1 MTIVDSIKCALSS
14 LGKPSTSAEIYQE
27 IMDNNLYEF
36 GAKNPQSLVRGK
48 LRTHTLG
55 LNFPS
60 ASPNKFFKIHS
71 GEGKNT
77 RYVNLENAVVETV
90 VIPEVTTKKQSIANI
105 ILLFFKNR
113 RDRIMENKDAHVVT
127 LHECWWMLF
136 GSFIPIIMDSLFR
149 VWCLKIS
156 IWEALSQ
163 NIKGGEVFLFTSA
176 LITPFFYFLVKNLS
190 SNNKEGEE
198 LPYIGWVF
206 TLTIL
211 SWLFGLAAFIYYRT
225 GSILAG
231 ESDSVLLRN
240 LFSAELGGWAWLIYI
255 VSLLIWYYS
264 AYMNNKSAKTYYK
277 IRRNQIEKLSAAY
290 GEVRG

>member
-1 MTIVDSIKCALSS
+1 MTIVEAIKCALKS
-14 LGKPSTSAEIYQE
+14 LGKPSTHAEIYQE
-27 IMDNNLYEF
+27 IIDKNLYEF
-36 GAKNPQSLVRGK
+36 GAKNPKSLVRGQ
-48 LRTHTLG
+48 LRIHTLG

-60 ASPNKFFKIHS
+60 ASQHKFFEIHS
-71 GEGKNT
+71 GEGNNT
-77 RYVNLENAVVETV
+77 LYVNLEDAVVEPV
-90 VIPEVTTKKQSIANI
+90 KIPEITANNSNRWHK
-105 ILLFFKNR
+105 LSLFIKSK
-113 RDRIMENKDAHVVT
+113 RDRFIENKDAHAIT

-156 IWEALSQ
+156 LWSALSQ

-176 LITPFFYFLVKNLS
+176 LITPFFYFLIKNLS
-190 SNNKEGEE
+190 KNNKENDE

-225 GSILAG
+225 GAILAG

-240 LFSAELGGWAWLIYI
+240 IFSAELGGWAWSIYI
-255 VSLLIWYYS
+255 ASLLIWYYS
-264 AYMNNKSAKTYYK
+264 AYMNNKSAKNYSK
-277 IRRNQIEKLSAAY
+277 IRSHQAEKLSAAY